1 MLHLPVTVSSSG
13 RDDSG
18 LDSSPLSSLPD
29 EEVQLPVSVA

>member
-1 MLHLPVTVSSSG
+1 MPAKTQDQDVVV
-13 RDDSG
+13 